1 MINLSIARRYAKA
14 LLSIGKE
21 DGRFK
26 DYGDELSAFTYLLE
40 REQELKNAIINP
52 IYPRDS
58 RQQVLR
64 QILEMIKLSPIVTNF
79 LNLLFDKQRIDGVL
93 LICEV
98 YQQLVDQLENVSRAQ
113 VMTAAPLSD
122 DVIARIRQA
131 LEKITGGT
139 VVMELQ
145 EKPDMLGGI
154 VAKVGDLIL
163 DGSVRTQLQSLRE
176 TLIRGE
182 VA

>member
-1 MINLSIARRYAKA
+1 LINLSIARRYAKA

-26 DYGDELSAFTYLLE
+26 EYGEELNAFAFLLE
-40 REQELKNAIINP
+40 REQELKNAITNP

-58 RQQVLR
+58 RQQVLHK
-64 QILEMIKLSPIVTNF
+64 ILEMVNLSAIVTNF
-79 LNLLFDKQRIDGVL
+79 LNLLFDKQRLDGVM
-93 LICEV
+93 LISEV
-98 YQQLVDQLENVSRAQ
+98 YQQFVDQLENVSRAQ
-113 VMTAAPLSD
+113 VMTAAPLSGD
-122 DVIARIRQA
+122 IVDRIRQA

-139 VVMELQ
+139 VVMDLKEN
-145 EKPDMLGGI
+145 PDMIGGI